1 VRYLARRLGLFLVT
15 LWAALT
21 VNFIIPRVMP
31 GNEAQ
36 AVLATFRN
44 INPAALHALEIQ
56 FGVNVH
62 QGLISSYFHYLGN
75 TLTGQFGVDAQGVP
89 VMNEIT
95 SKLPWTLGLVGVA
108 TILAFLIG
116 TLAGVFSAWRRGSR
130 LDAVLPPS
138 LFILASLPMFFVGL
152 LLLYVFSVDLN
163 WLPLGGNYT
172 IGTTPTFSLSFIG
185 DVLKHALL
193 PGLSLVIVTAGLW
206 VYSMRN
212 NMVTTISEDYV
223 RMGRAKG
230 LGDRRVMFDYAARN
244 AILPNLTG
252 FAMQLGYVLGG
263 AIVIEYL
270 FSYPGLGYL
279 FYTATTDHDL
289 PLMQGLFLF
298 YTVAVLICVLVADLA
313 TAVLDPRTWE
323 VSSVD

>member
-1 VRYLARRLGLFLVT
+1 MRYLAKRAALFLVT

-36 AVLATFRN
+36 AVLATFRGA
-44 INPAALHALEIQ
+44 NPGALHALEIQ

-62 QGLISSYFHYLGN
+62 QGVLASYFQYLGN
-75 TLTGQFGVDAQGVP
+75 CLTGQFGVTAQGVP
-89 VMNEIT
+89 VMTEIM
-95 SKLPWTLGLVGVA
+95 SKLPWTLGLVGV
-108 TILAFLIG
+108 TTVIAFVIG
-116 TLAGVFSAWRRGSR
+116 TVAGVYSAWRRGGR
-130 LDAVLPPS
+130 LDAVLPPT
-138 LFILASLPMFFVGL
+138 LFIVSTVPVFFVGL
-152 LLLYVFSVDLN
+152 LLIYLFAVKLN
-163 WLPLGGNYT
+163 WLPLSGNYSV
-172 IGTTPTFSLSFIG
+172 GATPSLSLSFIW
-185 DVLKHALL
+185 DVLKHAIL

-212 NMVTTISEDYV
+212 NMITTIAEDYV
-223 RMGRAKG
+223 KTARAKG
-230 LGDRRVMFDYAARN
+230 LTTRRIMYDYAARN

-279 FYTATTDHDL
+279 FYTASTDHDL

-298 YTVAVLICVLVADLA
+298 YTLAVLICVLIADLL
-313 TAVLDPRTWE
+313 TAVLDPRTRE
-323 VSSVD
+323 A

>member
-1 VRYLARRLGLFLVT
+1 LGLFFLT

-36 AVLATFRN
+36 AVLGTFRS
-44 INPAALHALEIQ
+44 INPGTYRALEAQ

-62 QGLISSYFHYLGN
+62 QGVLTSYFQYLGHCLSGN
-75 TLTGQFGVDAQGVP
+75 FGVTAQGVS
-89 VMNEIT
+89 VASEIG
-95 SKLPWTLGLVGVA
+95 SKLPWTLGLVGITTV
-108 TILAFLIG
+108 LAFAIG
-116 TLAGVFSAWRRGSR
+116 TLAGVASAWRRGGR
-130 LDAVLPPS
+130 LDAILPPS
-138 LFILASLPMFFVGL
+138 LFIVSTVPVFFVGL
-152 LLLYVFSVDLN
+152 LLIYVFAVKLN
-163 WLPLGGNYT
+163 WLPLGGNYDF
-172 IGTTPTFSLSFIG
+172 GATPSFSLSFIW

-193 PGLSLVIVTAGLW
+193 PGLSLVIVTSGLW

-212 NMVTTISEDYV
+212 NMIGTIAEDYV
-223 RMGRAKG
+223 KTGRAKG
-230 LGDRRVMFDYAARN
+230 LAPRRIMYDYAARN

-298 YTVAVLICVLVADLA
+298 YTLAVLVCVLIADLL
-313 TAVLDPRTWE
+313 TAVLDPRTRE
-323 VSSVD
+323 A

>member
-1 VRYLARRLGLFLVT
+1 MRYLAKRGGLFLVT

-36 AVLATFRN
+36 AVLATFRGA
-44 INPAALHALEIQ
+44 NPGALHALEIQ

-62 QGLISSYFHYLGN
+62 QSVLVSYFQYIGN
-75 TLTGQFGVDAQGVP
+75 CLTGQFGVTAQGVP
-89 VMNEIT
+89 VMTEIR
-95 SKLPWTLGLVGVA
+95 SKLPWTLGLVGV
-108 TILAFLIG
+108 TTVIAFVIG
-116 TLAGVFSAWRRGSR
+116 TVAGIASAWRRGGR
-130 LDAVLPPS
+130 LDAVLPPT
-138 LFILASLPMFFVGL
+138 LFIVSAVPVFFVGL
-152 LLLYVFSVDLN
+152 LLIYVFAVKLN
-163 WLPLGGNYT
+163 WLPLSGNYSL
-172 IGTTPTFSLSFIG
+172 GATPSFSLSFIW
-185 DVLKHALL
+185 DVLKHAIL
-193 PGLSLVIVTAGLW
+193 PALSLIIVTAGLW

-212 NMVTTISEDYV
+212 NMITTIAEDYV
-223 RMGRAKG
+223 KTARAKG
-230 LGDRRVMFDYAARN
+230 LATRRIMYDYAARN

-298 YTVAVLICVLVADLA
+298 YTLAVLICVLIADLV
-313 TAVLDPRTWE
+313 TAVLDPRTRE
-323 VSSVD
+323 A

>member
-1 VRYLARRLGLFLVT
+1 VRYLTRRIGLFLVT

-62 QGLISSYFHYLGN
+62 QNIFASYFEYLGN
-75 TLTGQFGVDAQGVP
+75 CLTGQFGVTAQGVP
-89 VMNEIT
+89 VRTEIL
-95 SKLPWTLGLVGVA
+95 SKLPWTLGLVGV
-108 TILAFLIG
+108 TTVIAFVIG
-116 TLAGVFSAWRRGSR
+116 TVAGVASAWRRGGR
-130 LDAVLPPS
+130 LDSILPPT
-138 LFILASLPMFFVGL
+138 LFIISTVPVFFVGL
-152 LLLYVFSVDLN
+152 LLLYVFAVRLN
-163 WLPLGGNYT
+163 WLPLGGNYSF
-172 IGTTPTFSLSFIG
+172 GVTPSFSLSFIW
-185 DVLKHALL
+185 DVLKHAIL

-223 RMGRAKG
+223 KTGRAKG
-230 LGDRRVMFDYAARN
+230 LAPRRIMFDYAGRN

-298 YTVAVLICVLVADLA
+298 YTLAVLICVLIADLL
-313 TAVLDPRTWE
+313 TAVLDPRTRE
-323 VSSVD
+323 A

>member
-1 VRYLARRLGLFLVT
+1 MRYLTRRLGLFLVT

-36 AVLATFRN
+36 AVLGTFRN
-44 INPAALHALEIQ
+44 VNPAALHALEIQ

-62 QGLISSYFHYLGN
+62 QSIFTSYFQYLGN
-75 TLTGQFGVDAQGVP
+75 CLTGQFGVTAQGVP
-89 VMNEIT
+89 VMTEIT
-95 SKLPWTLGLVGVA
+95 SKLPWTLGLVGVT
-108 TILAFLIG
+108 TIIAFVIG
-116 TLAGVFSAWRRGSR
+116 TLVGAVSAWRRGGR
-130 LDAVLPPS
+130 LDAILPPV
-138 LFILASLPMFFVGL
+138 LFIVSTIPVFFIGL
-152 LLLYVFSVDLN
+152 LLIYGFAVKLN
-163 WLPLGGNYT
+163 WLPLGGNYS
-172 IGTTPTFSLSFIG
+172 IGATPSLSLSFIG
-185 DVLKHALL
+185 DVLKHAVL

-212 NMVTTISEDYV
+212 NMITTISEDYV
-223 RMGRAKG
+223 KTAQAKG
-230 LGDRRVMFDYAARN
+230 LATRRIMFDYAGRN

-252 FAMQLGYVLGG
+252 FAMQMGYVLGG
-263 AIVIEYL
+263 SIAIEYL

-298 YTVAVLICVLVADLA
+298 YTLAVLVCVLVADFA
-313 TAVLDPRTWE
+313 TAILDPRTRE
-323 VSSVD
+323 A

>member
-1 VRYLARRLGLFLVT
+1 MRYLARRAALFLVT

-36 AVLATFRN
+36 AVLATFRGA
-44 INPAALHALEIQ
+44 NPGALHALEIQ

-62 QGLISSYFHYLGN
+62 QGVLASYFQYLGN
-75 TLTGQFGVDAQGVP
+75 CLTGQFGVTAQGVP
-89 VMNEIT
+89 VMTEIM
-95 SKLPWTLGLVGVA
+95 SKLPWTLGLVGV
-108 TILAFLIG
+108 TTVIAFVIG
-116 TLAGVFSAWRRGSR
+116 TVAGVYSAWRRGGR
-130 LDAVLPPS
+130 LDAVLPPT
-138 LFILASLPMFFVGL
+138 LFIVSTVPVFFVGL
-152 LLLYVFSVDLN
+152 LLIYLFAVKLN
-163 WLPLGGNYT
+163 WLPLSGNYSV
-172 IGTTPTFSLSFIG
+172 GATPSLSLSFIW
-185 DVLKHALL
+185 DVLKHAIL

-212 NMVTTISEDYV
+212 NMITTIAEDYV
-223 RMGRAKG
+223 KTARAKG
-230 LGDRRVMFDYAARN
+230 LTTRRIMYDYAARN

-279 FYTATTDHDL
+279 FYTASTDHDL

-298 YTVAVLICVLVADLA
+298 YTLAVLICVLIADLL
-313 TAVLDPRTWE
+313 TAVLDPRTRE
-323 VSSVD
+323 A

>member
-1 VRYLARRLGLFLVT
+1 MRYLTRRAGLFLLT

-21 VNFIIPRVMP
+21 VNFVIPRVMP

-36 AVLATFRN
+36 AVLATFRGA
-44 INPAALHALEIQ
+44 NPGALHALEIQ

-62 QGLISSYFHYLGN
+62 QSVFASYFAYLGN
-75 TLTGQFGVDAQGVP
+75 CLSGQFGVTAQGVP
-89 VMNEIT
+89 VMSEIG
-95 SKLPWTLGLVGVA
+95 SKLPWTLGLVGV
-108 TILAFLIG
+108 TTVLAFAIG
-116 TLAGVFSAWRRGSR
+116 TLAGTISAWRRGGR
-130 LDAVLPPS
+130 LDALLPPT
-138 LFILASLPMFFVGL
+138 LFIVSAVPVFFVGL
-152 LLLYVFSVDLN
+152 LLIYVFAVKLN
-163 WLPLGGNYT
+163 WLPLSGNYS
-172 IGTTPTFSLSFIG
+172 IGATPSFTPSFIW

-193 PGLSLVIVTAGLW
+193 PALSLVIVTSGLW

-212 NMVTTISEDYV
+212 NMITTISEDYV
-223 RMGRAKG
+223 KTARAKG
-230 LGDRRVMFDYAARN
+230 LANRRIMFDYAARN

-279 FYTATTDHDL
+279 FYTSTTDHDL

-298 YTVAVLICVLVADLA
+298 YTLAVLVCVLLADLA
-313 TAVLDPRTWE
+313 TAILDPRTRE
-323 VSSVD
+323 A